1 MGERGQL
8 RNNKKS
14 KKRDV
19 PKPDDGLSLL
29 AEINA
34 ELRKSLE
41 YLKAEREIYAA
52 TPGNNQ
58 EVIRISKALASIA
71 RELQPTERQADK
83 VDPRKLFQD
92 FMDGSG

>member
-8 RNNKKS
+8 RNSKTKK
-14 KKRDV
+14 DC
-19 PKPDDGLSLL
+19 PKPDDRSVLL
-29 AEINA
+29 DEIDA
-34 ELRKSLE
+34 ELRKSIQ
-41 YLKAEREIYAA
+41 YLKEEREIYAA

-71 RELQPTERQADK
+71 RELQPAERQADK
-83 VDPRKLFQD
+83 VDPRKLFQS